1 MEKPNGSNN
10 QTGSAG
16 MKAYDLEIALQLD
29 ARCQSW
35 PTLYTWDR
43 RSLLSLVKSALLFMV
58 SLESLLSHFNSDDK
72 SRTFGYVSP
81 VTLARLE
88 ASRGQEPHACPFLS
102 AR

>member
-10 QTGSAG
+10 KTGSAG
-16 MKAYDLEIALQLD
+16 MKASDLEIPLQLD
-29 ARCQSW
+29 ARCQRW

-58 SLESLLSHFNSDDK
+58 PLESRLSHFNNDDK
-72 SRTFGYVSP
+72 NRTFGCVSP

-88 ASRGQEPHACPFLS
+88 ASHMFFSQCTLDPQP
-102 AR
+102 